1 MKKRILLSLVS
12 FFAMA
17 SMWASLPG
25 YYYLYLTA
33 DANGKTNA
41 TATLTLNLKNTKTD
55 VIGSWQGTV
64 VLPEG
69 VTYVDGSVAVVSNRY
84 PEGYNA
90 ELTATVNEDGSVTFF
105 CEGEDGVAL
114 TGSDGAVATFDVQI
128 ASTVEPGDFTLTVKD
143 MTRTGIDGTIYGD
156 PNETTEFTWTI
167 EEGTT
172 IAVGD
177 VNADGSID
185 VADAVSVLN
194 AMAGVAVSG
203 NADVNGDGSVD
214 IADFVAVLNKMA
226 GE

>member
-156 PNETTEFTWTI
+156 PSETTEFTWTI

-172 IAVGD
+172 TEVGD
-177 VNADGSID
+177 LNGDGNID
-185 VADAVSVLN
+185 IADAVAVLN
-194 AMAGVAVSG
+194 IIAAAT
-203 NADVNGDGSVD
+203 NDAAADFNKDGLVD
-214 IADFVAVLNKMA
+214 IADYISLLNIIA
-226 GE
+226 AQ

>member
-156 PNETTEFTWTI
+156 PTETTEFTWTI